1 MAKRRV
7 VITGAAGY
15 VGQRMFKELSERW
28 DLVPIDVIAAT
39 RSGEKV
45 PGLVVADLTNPDRN
59 QYRQHFRGADAV
71 IHLGY
76 VRAPGMDATTWQENN
91 DAKFWAEH
99 QNVALAYNV
108 YRVALEEGVRRVVV
122 ASSNHA
128 ADYYERLVWDGR
140 VDMVTPEMPPRS
152 DNWYGWAKAAYELLG
167 FVFATGKVDGRKLE
181 VVQWRIGGP
190 RDDDIEHVKPG
201 DIKVDAPGARRVPLA
216 RAIRCQQ
223 AIRMVE
229 TDGHHG
235 RARRAVPDRLRDQR
249 QHAPVLEPGQRQD
262 EDRLRAPGRQ
272 PGELRRR
279 ASPPSRAE
287 PRRRDGRRGQRVRSR
302 REFIGFAIA
311 GRAGG
316 APCRSGR
323 RRARSSRIGVLL
335 AVRRQSDGP
344 APSFHVF
351 RDTLRELGHVEGA
364 NVSFEYRWA
373 GGKYDRLPALAAE
386 LAQSKVDVIL
396 SAWSTPSALA
406 AKRATATHPGGLRR
420 RRATRSGSSW
430 SRASRGPGGNVTG
443 STFLS
448 EETVGKLLQLLK
460 EVVPAGDAASRSC
473 PIRPIPCTSR
483 C

>member
-15 VGQRMFKELSERW
+15 VGQRMFKELTERW
-28 DLVPIDVIAAT
+28 DVVPIDVSPTT

-45 PGLVVADLTNPDRN
+45 AGLVVADLTNPDRN

-181 VVQWRIGGP
+181 VVQSREAGRHQG
-190 RDDDIEHVKPG
+190 
-201 DIKVDAPGARRVPLA
+201 DAPGARRLSLA
-216 RAIRCQQ
+216 ARSGPAGDSHGR
-223 AIRMVE
+223 
-229 TDGHHG
+229 DPGHHR
-235 RARRAVPDRLRDQR
+235 RARRAVPDRLRHQR
-249 QHAPVLEPGQRQD
+249 QHAPLLEPRQRPD
-262 EDRLRAPGRQ
+262 EDRLRAAGRQ

-279 ASPPSRAE
+279 HRRHRAPGAE
-287 PRRRDGRRGQRVRSR
+287 GVT
-302 REFIGFAIA
+302 
-311 GRAGG
+311 AGG
-316 APCRSGR
+316 
-323 RRARSSRIGVLL
+323 
-335 AVRRQSDGP
+335 
-344 APSFHVF
+344 
-351 RDTLRELGHVEGA
+351 TTE
-364 NVSFEYRWA
+364 
-373 GGKYDRLPALAAE
+373 
-386 LAQSKVDVIL
+386 
-396 SAWSTPSALA
+396 
-406 AKRATATHPGGLRR
+406 
-420 RRATRSGSSW
+420 
-430 SRASRGPGGNVTG
+430 
-443 STFLS
+443 
-448 EETVGKLLQLLK
+448 
-460 EVVPAGDAASRSC
+460 
-473 PIRPIPCTSR
+473 
-483 C
+483 